1 MRKAVQRLK
10 MFYVAISRARFEAR
24 VYTDDRAGLPVAI
37 GRENGKF
44 AAMDLKQKDIA
55 NLG

>member
-1 MRKAVQRLK
+1 M
-10 MFYVAISRARFEAR
+10 AISRARFEAR

-44 AAMDLKQKDIA
+44 AAMDLAKALQGFSAKIIDV
-55 NLG
+55 